1 MYITGLIYHRT
12 HTLSK
17 LSIQTSSKKY
27 YYSKGL
33 EMYYLWSINDY
44 IPLDSCHHNVIHT
57 VELHC
62 FIIIQFDV
70 KTVINFQQF
79 ALSNINEIHRLNGK
93 NNSNTINK

>member
-1 MYITGLIYHRT
+1 
-12 HTLSK
+12 
-17 LSIQTSSKKY
+17 
-27 YYSKGL
+27 
-33 EMYYLWSINDY
+33 MYYLWSINDY

-57 VELHC
+57 VELQC

-93 NNSNTINK
+93 YNGNTRNKII